1 MLLLLLVA
9 WLPLLAQGRVG
20 EPTYPVQKKESKYT
34 EVDVVGLMLKLD
46 DVLQVE
52 ELLRRMGYE
61 FKFRTADESY
71 FSNIHPS
78 RGILSSFW
86 ITSSLD
92 AERRLKKVR
101 LVSGF
106 GADKLLD
113 SFERIGYRLESVSEG
128 ERRAY
133 FRKGDSV
140 ATMEME
146 AAIPA
151 MVIEF
156 RF

>member
-1 MLLLLLVA
+1 MFQNTLETLLDVRCLAVA
-9 WLPLLAQGRVG
+9 AGTGQTG
-20 EPTYPVQKKESKYT
+20 EPTDPVQKKEPKYT

-52 ELLRRMGYE
+52 EMLREMGYE

-86 ITSSLD
+86 ITSSMD
-92 AERRLKKVR
+92 AERWLKKVR

-113 SFERIGYRLESVSEG
+113 SFERIGYRLESVSE
-128 ERRAY
+128 EDAESVSVRA
-133 FRKGDSV
+133 
-140 ATMEME
+140 T
-146 AAIPA
+146 P
-151 MVIEF
+151 
-156 RF
+156 

>member
-1 MLLLLLVA
+1 MLLLM
-9 WLPLLAQGRVG
+9 LLAWQSLPVQGQTG
-20 EPTYPVQKKESKYT
+20 EPTDPVQKKEPKYT

-46 DVLQVE
+46 DVIQVE
-52 ELLRRMGYE
+52 EMLRQMGYE
-61 FKFRTADESY
+61 FKYRTADESY

-78 RGILSSFW
+78 RGILSSFR
-86 ITSSLD
+86 ITSSMD
-92 AERRLKKVR
+92 VERRLKEVG

-106 GADKLLD
+106 SADKLLA
-113 SFERIGYRLESVSEG
+113 SFERIGYHLESVSEE

-140 ATMEME
+140 ATMEVE

-151 MVIEF
+151 IVIEF